1 MDAKSECYVV
11 RLNSDSKYIL
21 SGHQDRTIRLFNTQT
36 AQQISTFEG
45 AHNRAV
51 LDISIFPENNFFLS
65 CGQDKTFFLWET
77 LKGFQVRKFEGH
89 AQQVNS
95 VSHNEDAT
103 VCASGSLD
111 STVAL
116 WDLKSRSS
124 TRPIQRLT
132 EFRDSVTQVKIKGTQ
147 IVASSL
153 DGYVRVYDVRMGCL
167 SEIKVGQPI
176 NSFDVKDTF
185 VGCSCLDSTSRIV
198 DMSDGQIVA
207 EYSGSHMSTKYHS
220 SL

>member
-1 MDAKSECYVV
+1 M
-11 RLNSDSKYIL
+11 
-21 SGHQDRTIRLFNTQT
+21 
-36 AQQISTFEG
+36 
-45 AHNRAV
+45 
-51 LDISIFPENNFFLS
+51 
-65 CGQDKTFFLWET
+65 
-77 LKGFQVRKFEGH
+77 
-89 AQQVNS
+89 NS
-95 VSHNEDAT
+95 VSHNEDAS

-153 DGYVRVYDVRMGCL
+153 DGYVRVYDVRMGRL

-185 VGCSCLDSTSRIV
+185 VGCSCIDSTSRIV

-207 EYSGSHMSTKYHS
+207 EYSGSHTSTKYHS
-220 SL
+220 SIKFTHMGDWLVQASEDNSIAAYSVHSPQTVKHLNGHTMPVISIDIADQGLLVSGSADGTIKTWNFN